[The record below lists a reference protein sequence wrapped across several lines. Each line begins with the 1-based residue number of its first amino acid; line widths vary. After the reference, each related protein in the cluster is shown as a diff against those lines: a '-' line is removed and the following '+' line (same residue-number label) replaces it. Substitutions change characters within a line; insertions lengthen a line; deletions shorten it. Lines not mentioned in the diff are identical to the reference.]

1 MITGARILYQCVPRC
16 VGLRRITL
24 HKSVSAGDK
33 LYTLMCECSSFMD
46 HLQEAAY
53 IAPALRARL
62 CGYWSI
68 YRVADVLTEEMCS
81 TTKPYTTTTAKKD
94 PILLQF
100 F

>member
-1 MITGARILYQCVPRC
+1 MLNRVSGYYEIKFIGFSLGFYVLFFLGARVLYQSVPRC

-33 LYTLMCECSSFMD
+33 LYTLVCECTNFMD

-68 YRVADVLTEEMCS
+68 YRIADV
-81 TTKPYTTTTAKKD
+81 Y
-94 PILLQF
+94 
-100 F
+100 

>member
-1 MITGARILYQCVPRC
+1 MNLNFGGFYKNNTGARILYQCVPRC

-68 YRVADVLTEEMCS
+68 YRVADV
-81 TTKPYTTTTAKKD
+81 Y
-94 PILLQF
+94 
-100 F
+100 

>member
-1 MITGARILYQCVPRC
+1 MKFEYFEKKICFLFFWLVENTGARILYQCVPRC

-68 YRVADVLTEEMCS
+68 YRVADV
-81 TTKPYTTTTAKKD
+81 Y
-94 PILLQF
+94 
-100 F
+100 